1 MSDGSYRPILTIID
15 ETHVLVTPRPN
26 YMMRPQIDRMISV
39 LGEVAD
45 ERVRQHHKWQEQD
58 HPNGTDDRDQNVH
71 NANTAKWLTDAH
83 AKAGT
88 LTWRDILDE
97 EVQEAFAEHD
107 PPRLRAELIQVAAV
121 ASAWV
126 EAIDRRDDA

>member
-1 MSDGSYRPILTIID
+1 MRVLKGSRFLKPESAAVSY
-15 ETHVLVTPRPN
+15 EVL
-26 YMMRPQIDRMISV
+26 
-39 LGEVAD
+39 D
-45 ERVRQHHKWQEQD
+45 ERRAQNEKWGEQN
-58 HPNGTDDRDQNVH
+58 HPDGTDGRDQNVH

-83 AKAGT
+83 AREGT

-107 PPRLRAELIQVAAV
+107 PPRLRTELIQVAAV

-126 EAIDRRDDA
+126 EAIDRRDDS